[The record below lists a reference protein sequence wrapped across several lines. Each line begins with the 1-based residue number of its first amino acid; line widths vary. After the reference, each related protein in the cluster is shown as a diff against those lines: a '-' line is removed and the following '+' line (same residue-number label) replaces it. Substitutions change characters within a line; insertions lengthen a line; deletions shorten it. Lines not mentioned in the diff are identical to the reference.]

1 MRNLSRECDDK
12 KRMLRTPPG
21 KSILSLEFSR

>member
-1 MRNLSRECDDK
+1 VPWLNTSDQEQID
-12 KRMLRTPPG
+12 RTPPG